1 MLNDEIEKHELK
13 KKEKTTSKLGQIS
26 QTRVNFLN
34 LQLMKS

>member
-1 MLNDEIEKHELK
+1 MLNDEIKKHKLK

-34 LQLMKS
+34 LQPMKS